1 MTSRTFFPYSIL
13 LSAGL
18 FLYGATVHAQTISLS
33 LQDAVSMAIK
43 NNRQLK
49 AANIDI
55 SVAQEQRKVA
65 RSLSLPSAGIGAQYA
80 HYFDLPVFFGLG
92 ETNDKDKV
100 PYSRFGGRDQF
111 SAALSAS
118 YPVYNPAARP
128 SQREAQ
134 LQEKASRSSYA
145 IKEIDISAAVKRTY
159 LGILVLNQR
168 LKLQYESLQRNKKA
182 LQDASSLLAQGRA
195 LRVDTLRAYTSVKN
209 LEPDILRLNKAIEV
223 GKLQLTTLIGID
235 SLQEVNLTDSL
246 LRHPEAIV
254 IPQETAVY
262 EEAKAN
268 RPDLQQLNINRQI
281 SEQGIALAKAR
292 RLPVVSL
299 VGQYQLQTQARKF
312 DFTNA
317 SWPAASFAGA
327 QVTVPLFSGS
337 SNLAKIRQAK
347 LSYEQSGIEITDAYE
362 QLKTEVRQVVANL
375 QETFERMQTQLQVQ
389 TTASESYTIVQ
400 YRYQKGVTTRLELTD
415 AELALTTA
423 QLNYLEAVYDYLS
436 ARIELDRT
444 TGKQ

>member
-1 MTSRTFFPYSIL
+1 MIIRTFFKYCI
-13 LSAGL
+13 LSAAGL
-18 FLYGATVHAQTISLS
+18 LLYGATGNAQTLSLS
-33 LQDAVSMAIK
+33 LHDAVSLAIRH
-43 NNRQLK
+43 NRALK
-49 AANIDI
+49 AAGIDVRI
-55 SVAQEQRKVA
+55 AQEQRKVA

-92 ETNDKDKV
+92 ETDDKNKV

-111 SAALSAS
+111 TAALSAS

-145 IKEIDISAAVKRTY
+145 AKEINISAAVKRTY
-159 LGILVLNQR
+159 LGILVLNER
-168 LKLQYESLQRNKKA
+168 LKLQYESLQRNNKA
-182 LQDASSLLAQGRA
+182 LQDARSLLAQGRA
-195 LRVDTLRAYTSVKN
+195 LRVDTLRAYTTVKN
-209 LEPDILRLNKAIEV
+209 LEPDMLRLNKAIEV

-235 SLQEVNLTDSL
+235 TVQDVILTDSL
-246 LRHPEAIV
+246 LHPDAITIPGEA
-254 IPQETAVY
+254 AVY
-262 EEAKAN
+262 ETAKAN
-268 RPDLQQLNINRQI
+268 RPDLQQLNLNRQI
-281 SEQGIALAKAR
+281 RGQGIALAKAR

-299 VGQYQLQTQARKF
+299 VGQYQLQTQAHRF
-312 DFTNA
+312 DFFNA

-337 SNLAKIRQAK
+337 SNLAKIRQAR
-347 LSYEQSGIEITDAYE
+347 LSYEQSGIQLTDAYE

-375 QETFERMQTQLQVQ
+375 QETFERMQTQEQVK
-389 TTASESYTIVQ
+389 TTAAESYTIVQ
-400 YRYQKGVTTRLELTD
+400 YRYQKGVTSRLELTD